1 MKLLNRA
8 GLKNTDNMEHDFKKT
23 LDGKYIQLRQVEL
36 ADAADIY
43 KWRSGNSGKFLR
55 QPKDYSVMSQE
66 VWIKSRG
73 DNEINYII
81 VDRHTGQKVG
91 FIAIYDV
98 NHADQVANVGRLLL
112 DDVFLSKSS
121 PYGLE
126 AMQLMYDYVFNVM
139 HFRKITGDILAIN
152 ESMVKLQ
159 KYLGMKQE
167 GYLEKHV
174 FINGNFEDLHI
185 MSIFADEFNKGYK
198 KKINFLLMN
207 FKPQ

>member
-1 MKLLNRA
+1 
-8 GLKNTDNMEHDFKKT
+8 MEHDFKKT

-55 QPKDYSVMSQE
+55 QPKGYSVMSQE
-66 VWIKSRG
+66 AWIKSRG
-73 DNEINYII
+73 NNEINYII

-112 DDVFLSKSS
+112 DDVFLSKSN

-139 HFRKITGDILAIN
+139 NFRKITGDILAIN

-174 FINGNFEDLHI
+174 LINGNFEDLYI

>member
-1 MKLLNRA
+1 
-8 GLKNTDNMEHDFKKT
+8 MEHDFKT
-23 LDGKYIQLRQVEL
+23 FLEGKYIKLRKLEPG
-36 ADAADIY
+36 DAADIY
-43 KWRSGNSGKFLR
+43 KWRSGIAGKFLR

-66 VWIKSRG
+66 AWIKSRD

-81 VDRHTGQKVG
+81 LDRYSGQKVG

-112 DDVFLSKSS
+112 DDVFLSKSC

-126 AMQLMYDYVFNVM
+126 AILLMYDYVFNVM
-139 HFRKITGDILAIN
+139 NFRKITGDILAIN

>member
-1 MKLLNRA
+1 MKHLNRA
-8 GLKNTDNMEHDFKKT
+8 GLKNTDNMEHNFKT
-23 LDGKYIQLRQVEL
+23 VIEGKHIQLRKVDL

-43 KWRSGNSGKFLR
+43 KWRSGVAGKFLR
-55 QPKDYSVMSQE
+55 QPANYSVKSQE
-66 VWIKSRG
+66 AWIQSRG
-73 DNEINYII
+73 SNEINYII
-81 VDRHTGQKVG
+81 VDRFTGQKVG

-112 DDVFLSKSS
+112 DDVYLSKSS

-126 AMQLMYDYVFNVM
+126 AMLLMYDYVFNVM

-167 GYLEKHV
+167 GYLGKHV
-174 FINGNFEDLHI
+174 LINGNFEDLHI
-185 MSIFADEFNKGYK
+185 MSIFADAFNNGYK

-207 FKPQ
+207 FKQS

>member
-1 MKLLNRA
+1 MAIN
-8 GLKNTDNMEHDFKKT
+8 FKT
-23 LDGKYIQLRQVEL
+23 FLEGKYIQLRQVEP

-43 KWRSGNSGKFLR
+43 KWRSGVAGRYLR
-55 QPKDYSVMSQE
+55 QPANYSVMSQE
-66 VWIKSRG
+66 AWINSRG
-73 DNEINYII
+73 SGEINYII
-81 VDRHTGQKVG
+81 LDRHTGQKVG

-98 NHADQVANVGRLLL
+98 NEADGVANVGRLLL
-112 DDVFLSKSS
+112 DEVYLSKSS

-126 AMQLMYDYVFNVM
+126 AMLMMYDYVFNEM

-174 FINGNFEDLHI
+174 LINGNYEDLHI
-185 MSIFADEFNKGYK
+185 MSIFADAFNKGYK

-207 FKPQ
+207 FKQP